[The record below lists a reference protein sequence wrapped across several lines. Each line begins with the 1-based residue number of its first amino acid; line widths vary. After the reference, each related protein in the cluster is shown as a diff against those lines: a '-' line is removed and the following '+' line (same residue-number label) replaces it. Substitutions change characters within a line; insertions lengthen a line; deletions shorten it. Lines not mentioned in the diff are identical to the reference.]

1 MKQTGRSKLI
11 AIIHV
16 GKKELG
22 LDDDTYRDMLQ
33 HVTGKRSA
41 KDLNISELNKV
52 IRELEQKGFK
62 HESKRS
68 FGTKPDVASQKE
80 PLMGKIEALLADQ
93 QLHWNYAK
101 AIAKQMFNKEA
112 LEFCTKKELYRIV
125 AALEYKKKRTQDGAR
140 RSTRQTP

>member
-1 MKQTGRSKLI
+1 MNQKNRGKLI
-11 AIIHV
+11 AVIHV

-22 LDDDTYRDMLQ
+22 LDDETYRDMLE

-41 KDLNISELNKV
+41 KELSISELNKV
-52 IRELEQKGFK
+52 IRDLEQKGFK

-80 PLMGKIEALLADQ
+80 PLMRKIEALLADQ

-101 AIAKQMFNKEA
+101 AIAEQMFNKEA

>member
-22 LDDDTYRDMLQ
+22 LDDDTYRDLLQ
-33 HVTGKRSA
+33 AVAGKRSA
-41 KDLNISELNKV
+41 KDLNITELNKV
-52 IRELEQKGFK
+52 IRSLEQKGFK

-140 RSTRQTP
+140 RISQQVT